1 MENNYS
7 NWSRQ
12 ELIEHIRMLEDK
24 FRSENDRFIVNFP
37 WAGNLGQWV
46 WYYDRNVVHFN
57 DRKITQLGYDA
68 EVVGHVG
75 FEFFTNK
82 LHPDDYDRVMDNMKK
97 HLMGIT
103 PVYEVEYRIQHCDGH
118 YIWYYDRGTVTKR
131 TPDGRPLMLEG
142 IVFDIT
148 ESKLIQQRLVTLS
161 ERDALT
167 KAYNRRMLFVELQ
180 KNIEKYLEQDIPFS
194 LIMFDIDRFKDIN
207 DTFGHLVGDDVLVA
221 LTNLVNEDKRS
232 KDRVFRYGGDEFF
245 ILLPHTDYKGA
256 LKVAE
261 RLNQIVSETKFPKV
275 GSLSI
280 SIGVA
285 EYQKQTDDEFI
296 ALVDQLMYEAKN
308 AAKEKQVD

>member
-1 MENNYS
+1 
-7 NWSRQ
+7 
-12 ELIEHIRMLEDK
+12 
-24 FRSENDRFIVNFP
+24 
-37 WAGNLGQWV
+37 
-46 WYYDRNVVHFN
+46 
-57 DRKITQLGYDA
+57 
-68 EVVGHVG
+68 
-75 FEFFTNK
+75 
-82 LHPDDYDRVMDNMKK
+82 
-97 HLMGIT
+97 
-103 PVYEVEYRIQHCDGH
+103 
-118 YIWYYDRGTVTKR
+118 
-131 TPDGRPLMLEG
+131 MLEG

-148 ESKLIQQRLVTLS
+148 QSKLIQQRLVALS

-180 KNIEKYLEQDIPFS
+180 KNIERYLEQDIPFS

-308 AAKEKQVD
+308 AVKEKK